1 MMAKSRGL
9 GRILLPELLPE
20 VLIEE
25 GYHRSPFSLSQ
36 SIVILDTAQL
46 SQQKAGVQGEE
57 EETVISHFDRWSLA
71 PPPSILPRIT
81 ESIGTSFS
89 N

>member
-1 MMAKSRGL
+1 MIYLFGFVGIILGAIFIAARKSLFQPRYSVTAH
-9 GRILLPELLPE
+9 RPELE
-20 VLIEE
+20 
-25 GYHRSPFSLSQ
+25 
-36 SIVILDTAQL
+36 
-46 SQQKAGVQGEE
+46 GVQGEE

-81 ESIGTSFS
+81 EPIGTSFS